1 MEIKERKKE
10 DLNIII
16 ADGSESIQYVDYLG
30 LYYNVNVL
38 DPKNVKRTTDVD
50 LVLFTGGADVDPAYY
65 KEAVGKYTGVDK
77 NRDAKEISIFE
88 KFYSR
93 PKLGICRGSQ
103 LLTVLSDG
111 KLIQH
116 VSGHTSEH
124 MIEIAEW
131 GEYLI
136 PSTHHQ
142 MMFPYNLSKNVYQLK
157 AWSSKFLSDTH
168 LNGKNEEIELPS
180 DFYEPEIVEYY
191 KTKSLC
197 IQGHP
202 EFGNPQI
209 KNVTL
214 LLVDEFLN
222 KFKVK
227 KSNQYN
233 EDFIEIDDNISLTKR
248 GVKSWMDSIPTIKS
262 SIGITSSLNT
272 GSIKVSENNY
282 DWKIMAADGTFRDN
296 GRRPAQYV
304 GGIDS
309 ISNEKIAEEQP
320 YPYYNTFSE
329 QDLKKALDGL
339 KSPSISFKQAPI
351 RPAYTLEDSKE
362 QLK

>member
-10 DLNIII
+10 DLNIVI
-16 ADGSESIQYVDYLG
+16 ADGSESRQYVEYLG

-50 LVLFTGGADVDPAYY
+50 LVLFTGGADVDPSYY

-103 LLTVLSDG
+103 LLTVLADG

-124 MIEIAEW
+124 MIEIAGW

-142 MMFPYNLSKNVYQLK
+142 MMFPYNLSKDSYALNG
-157 AWSSKFLSDTH
+157 WSSKFLSDTH
-168 LNGKNEEIELPS
+168 LNGQNEEIKLPS

-202 EFGNPQI
+202 EFGNDQI

-214 LLVDEFLN
+214 LLLDNFLN

-227 KSNQYN
+227 KSNQYD
-233 EDFIEIDDNISLTKR
+233 EDFIEVDDNISPTKSRHSFAQPTYQR
-248 GVKSWMDSIPTIKS
+248 GVKSWMDSIPIIKN
-262 SIGITSSLNT
+262 SIGITSSSNT
-272 GSIKVSENNY
+272 GSVKVSENNY
-282 DWKIMAADGTFRDN
+282 DWKIMAEEGSVKDN
-296 GRRPAQYV
+296 GRRPARYT

-309 ISNEKIAEEQP
+309 ISNEKIESQP
-320 YPYYNTFSE
+320 YLF
-329 QDLKKALDGL
+329 
-339 KSPSISFKQAPI
+339 SISI
-351 RPAYTLEDSKE
+351 RSNLSSSN
-362 QLK
+362 